1 MRFLITSRIALP
13 GLLLASLLTLAA
25 CSSKEPV
32 PAPPPQ
38 EISLDAVGHYC
49 SMNLVEHAGPK
60 GQIFIEGRADPVWF
74 TAIKQVF
81 AYTLLP
87 EEPKAISGIYVNDM
101 GKSKSWDQPDAG
113 AWIAAGDAWYVIESD
128 YVGGMGAE
136 DAVPFGEKAQADSF
150 AAAHGGRVVA
160 YSDVPEEYVWRQ

>member
-1 MRFLITSRIALP
+1 MRFLITSRTILP
-13 GLLLASLLTLAA
+13 GLLLVSLLAMA
-25 CSSKEPV
+25 GCSPKEPV

-60 GQIFIEGRADPVWF
+60 GQIFIEGRSEPVWF
-74 TAIKQVF
+74 TTIKQVF

-87 EEPKAISGIYVNDM
+87 EEPKAINGIYVNDM
-101 GKSKSWDQPDAG
+101 GKSNNWNQPDTG
-113 AWIAAGDAWYVIESD
+113 AWIDARKAWYVIESD
-128 YVGGMGAE
+128 YVGGMGSE
-136 DAVPFGEKAQADSF
+136 DAVPFGEKAQAQSF
-150 AAAHGGRVVA
+150 SAKHGGRVVA